1 MIPNKQ
7 TKGTRTKMINSI
19 KSIVSLIS
27 FEEVISGIAVLLQL
41 LNLMFKKLDFYSVD
55 FLVMF
60 KNLHFI
66 EITSFNQFA

>member
-19 KSIVSLIS
+19 KSIFSLIS

-41 LNLMFKKLDFYSVD
+41 LNLMFKKIDFHCELID
-55 FLVMF
+55 F
-60 KNLHFI
+60 
-66 EITSFNQFA
+66 